1 MSLLVAA
8 FASIYLIW
16 GSTYLA
22 IRIAIETL
30 PPFLMAAARFLIAGV
45 LLWAYVW
52 WSARRGEP
60 SRRPVI
66 QPRHWRSTALV
77 GGLLLLGGNGGV
89 VWAEQH
95 VSSGLTA
102 VMVAAVPIWMTLIEW
117 LRPGG
122 SRPSLG
128 IVGGLAIGFIGI
140 ILLVTSR
147 GAASHGAVTPIG
159 AGVLVLACLSWS
171 IGSILS
177 KHVAMPD
184 SPLAATAMQMLCGG
198 GLLLAPAIIAGDFW
212 SLRLTDVSTRSLA
225 ALAYLIV
232 FGSLVAFSAYVW
244 LLKVAAPAR
253 VGTYAYVNPVVAVLL
268 GWSLANEPVTPR
280 TLAAAGTILSG
291 VAIITTLRS
300 RNAGVA
306 AKVLRDSASE
316 G

>member
-1 MSLLVAA
+1 MGLLIAA

-30 PPFLMAAARFLIAGV
+30 PPFLMAATRFLVAGAI
-45 LLWAYVW
+45 LWAYVW
-52 WSARRGEP
+52 WIARRVEP

-122 SRPSLG
+122 SRPSKG
-128 IVGGLAIGFIGI
+128 IVSGLTIGFIGI
-140 ILLVTSR
+140 VLLVSSR
-147 GAASHGAVTPIG
+147 GAVSHGAVTPTG
-159 AGVLVLACLSWS
+159 ASVLVLACLAWS

-177 KHVAMPD
+177 KHIAMPE

-198 GLLLAPAIIAGDFW
+198 GLLLVPAAIAGDFR
-212 SLRLTDVSTRSLA
+212 SLSLAEVSPRSLA

-268 GWSLANEPVTPR
+268 GWGLANEPVTPR
-280 TLAAAGTILSG
+280 TLTAAGTILSG
-291 VAIITTLRS
+291 VAIITTLRG
-300 RNAGVA
+300 RDTRVA
-306 AKVLRDSASE
+306 EAPRDSGSE
-316 G
+316 T